1 MLELVNI
8 LVYQNLPKKQVR
20 PKSSSVA
27 DNSLFCKHLTSY
39 DDFSVLMCKNKKVL
53 LKLKESLL
61 TMRDKPSLNRSIT
74 SAPLYLFSRT

>member
-8 LVYQNLPKKQVR
+8 LVYQNLPKKQVK
-20 PKSSSVA
+20 PKSSSAA
-27 DNSLFCKHLTSY
+27 DNLLLCNHSTSY
-39 DDFSVLMCKNKKVL
+39 DDSSILMCKNKKVL